1 MVAASEREH
10 LLENL
15 QALDRWLDDA
25 IAAFAQAF
33 VSANEHVIASQQ
45 QAIRSLSTPV
55 LQLHPGLLILPMV
68 GALDRE
74 RLDQMRALLLAAVS
88 ERRARAVVLDVT
100 GVPEIDS
107 VAANQLIGSVTSAR
121 MMGAEVIISG
131 LSAEIAQT
139 LVTVGIDL
147 EPRGLRGRPAGRNR
161 AGRAPPGLMGDPAT
175 PHLRD
180 LARLRRVRDRIDRE
194 YAQPLDVEA
203 LARDAHMSAGH
214 FSREFRRA
222 YGESPYS
229 YLMTRRIERAMAL
242 LRRGDLSVT
251 EVCFEVGCSSLGTFS
266 TRFSELVGMP
276 PSVYREE
283 QARATA
289 GMPSCVAKQVTKPVR
304 NREART
310 PSRT

>member
-1 MVAASEREH
+1 MIPPTAPVPPGDDMREAMARVWAIYDGNLEEIQADIRERLATHPAFGPLIRDTPVDDELEAANHQRLRDAMIDWRWEGYWQNTREQAAGYANAEIPLASWVELVNLFRHDLLARVFAHGDAEH
-10 LLENL
+10 LLADV

-55 LQLHPGLLILPMV
+55 LQLHPGLLILPIV

-74 RLDQMRALLLAAVS
+74 RLDQMRALLLQAVG

-147 EPRGLRGRPAGRNR
+147 GL
-161 AGRAPPGLMGDPAT
+161 
-175 PHLRD
+175 
-180 LARLRRVRDRIDRE
+180 V
-194 YAQPLDVEA
+194 V
-203 LARDAHMSAGH
+203 SAGDLQ
-214 FSREFRRA
+214 
-222 YGESPYS
+222 GG
-229 YLMTRRIERAMAL
+229 IELAERH
-242 LRRGDLSVT
+242 
-251 EVCFEVGCSSLGTFS
+251 LG
-266 TRFSELVGMP
+266 
-276 PSVYREE
+276 
-283 QARATA
+283 
-289 GMPSCVAKQVTKPVR
+289 
-304 NREART
+304 
-310 PSRT
+310 

>member
-1 MVAASEREH
+1 VSSRITAPVPPGDEMRAAMARVWAIYDADLDQIQRDIRERLATHPAFGPLLRDTPVDEEQEAAGHERLRSAMLDWRWEGYWQNTRDQAAGYANAEIPLASWVELVNLFRHDLLARVFAHGDTEH
-10 LLENL
+10 LLEDI

-33 VSANEHVIASQQ
+33 VSANEGVIASQQ

-74 RLDQMRALLLAAVS
+74 RLDQMRALLLQAVG

-147 EPRGLRGRPAGRNR
+147 SL
-161 AGRAPPGLMGDPAT
+161 
-175 PHLRD
+175 
-180 LARLRRVRDRIDRE
+180 V
-194 YAQPLDVEA
+194 V
-203 LARDAHMSAGH
+203 SAGDLQ
-214 FSREFRRA
+214 
-222 YGESPYS
+222 GG
-229 YLMTRRIERAMAL
+229 IELAERH
-242 LRRGDLSVT
+242 
-251 EVCFEVGCSSLGTFS
+251 LG
-266 TRFSELVGMP
+266 
-276 PSVYREE
+276 
-283 QARATA
+283 
-289 GMPSCVAKQVTKPVR
+289 
-304 NREART
+304 
-310 PSRT
+310 

>member
-1 MVAASEREH
+1 VSSSKITAPVPPGDDMRAAMARVWAIYEGAYDEIQVEIRERLSTHPAFGPLIRDTPVDEADDAATRERLRAAMIDWKWEAYWQVTRDQAGGYATAEIPLASWVELVNLFRHDLLGRVFAHGDTEH
-10 LLENL
+10 LLEDV

-33 VSANEHVIASQQ
+33 VSANEYVIASQQ

-74 RLDQMRALLLAAVS
+74 RLDQMRALLLQAVG

-147 EPRGLRGRPAGRNR
+147 SL
-161 AGRAPPGLMGDPAT
+161 
-175 PHLRD
+175 
-180 LARLRRVRDRIDRE
+180 V
-194 YAQPLDVEA
+194 V
-203 LARDAHMSAGH
+203 SAGDLQ
-214 FSREFRRA
+214 
-222 YGESPYS
+222 GG
-229 YLMTRRIERAMAL
+229 IELAERH
-242 LRRGDLSVT
+242 
-251 EVCFEVGCSSLGTFS
+251 LG
-266 TRFSELVGMP
+266 
-276 PSVYREE
+276 
-283 QARATA
+283 
-289 GMPSCVAKQVTKPVR
+289 
-304 NREART
+304 
-310 PSRT
+310 

>member
-1 MVAASEREH
+1 MNPATAPVPPGEEMRAAMARVWAIYDGNLAEIQADIRERLASHPAFGPLIRDTPVDEEQEAANH
-10 LLENL
+10 ARLRSAMLHWRWEGYWQNTREQAAGYANAEIPLASWVELVNLFRHDLLARVFAHGDTENL
-15 QALDRWLDDA
+15 LADVQALDRWLDDA

-74 RLDQMRALLLAAVS
+74 RLDQMRALLLEAVR

-147 EPRGLRGRPAGRNR
+147 GL
-161 AGRAPPGLMGDPAT
+161 
-175 PHLRD
+175 
-180 LARLRRVRDRIDRE
+180 V
-194 YAQPLDVEA
+194 V
-203 LARDAHMSAGH
+203 SAGDLQ
-214 FSREFRRA
+214 
-222 YGESPYS
+222 GG
-229 YLMTRRIERAMAL
+229 IELAERH
-242 LRRGDLSVT
+242 
-251 EVCFEVGCSSLGTFS
+251 LG
-266 TRFSELVGMP
+266 
-276 PSVYREE
+276 
-283 QARATA
+283 
-289 GMPSCVAKQVTKPVR
+289 
-304 NREART
+304 
-310 PSRT
+310 

>member
-1 MVAASEREH
+1 VSSRITAPVPPGDEMRAAMARVWAIYDADLDQIQRDIRERLATHPAFGPLLRDTPVDEEQEAAGHERLRSAMLDWRWEGYWQNTREQAAGYANAEIPLASWVELVNLFRHDLLARVFAHGDTEH
-10 LLENL
+10 LLEDI

-33 VSANEHVIASQQ
+33 VSANEGVIASQQ

-74 RLDQMRALLLAAVS
+74 RLDQMRALLLQAVG

-147 EPRGLRGRPAGRNR
+147 SL
-161 AGRAPPGLMGDPAT
+161 
-175 PHLRD
+175 
-180 LARLRRVRDRIDRE
+180 V
-194 YAQPLDVEA
+194 V
-203 LARDAHMSAGH
+203 SAGDLQ
-214 FSREFRRA
+214 
-222 YGESPYS
+222 GG
-229 YLMTRRIERAMAL
+229 IELAERH
-242 LRRGDLSVT
+242 
-251 EVCFEVGCSSLGTFS
+251 LG
-266 TRFSELVGMP
+266 
-276 PSVYREE
+276 
-283 QARATA
+283 
-289 GMPSCVAKQVTKPVR
+289 
-304 NREART
+304 
-310 PSRT
+310 